1 VLLMSTGEPTISF
14 TVSELLQ
21 QIKADQTAGFARM
34 EVKLDNKADKADVAS
49 IQSDLAHYGER
60 LGKVEDWRRTIEVS
74 RETNRERA
82 ETATTNSQRRWNVVL
97 SAAMVILTGALVLVA
112 VVH

>member
-1 VLLMSTGEPTISF
+1 MADEPTISF

-21 QIKADQTAGFARM
+21 QIKADQASGFARM

-60 LGKVEDWRRTIEVS
+60 LGKVEDWRRAVEVS
-74 RETNRERA
+74 RETSRERA
-82 ETATTNSQRRWNVVL
+82 ETAASNSQRRWNVL
-97 SAAMVILTGALVLVA
+97 LGLAMVVLTGALVLVA
-112 VVH
+112 VVVH

>member
-1 VLLMSTGEPTISF
+1 MADEPTISF

-60 LGKVEDWRRTIEVS
+60 LGKVEDWRRTMEVS
-74 RETNRERA
+74 RETGREHA
-82 ETATTNSQRRWNVVL
+82 ETAAVSSQRRWNVAL
-97 SAAMVILTGALVLVA
+97 GLTMALLTGALVLVA
-112 VVH
+112 VLH